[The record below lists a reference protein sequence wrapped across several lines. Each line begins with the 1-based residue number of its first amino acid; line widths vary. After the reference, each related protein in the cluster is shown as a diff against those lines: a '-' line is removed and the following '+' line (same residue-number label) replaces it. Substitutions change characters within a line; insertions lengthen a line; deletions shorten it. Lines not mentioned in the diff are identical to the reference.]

1 MSDVGAAWKVRKTF
15 KAMASDECVCWL
27 EILVGITEIPVAAL
41 ARQGRVLNSF

>member
-1 MSDVGAAWKVRKTF
+1 MSDVGAAWKVLETF